1 MLAGKTLE
9 DVDQKIGLTKVVRKN
24 PNQHCLK
31 NNIDRLN
38 WKTSSVDVAE
48 KALDDNQLKNSI
60 NQSQLKKP

>member
-1 MLAGKTLE
+1 MSVEKHHHTMLAGKTLE

-38 WKTSSVDVAE
+38 
-48 KALDDNQLKNSI
+48 
-60 NQSQLKKP
+60 